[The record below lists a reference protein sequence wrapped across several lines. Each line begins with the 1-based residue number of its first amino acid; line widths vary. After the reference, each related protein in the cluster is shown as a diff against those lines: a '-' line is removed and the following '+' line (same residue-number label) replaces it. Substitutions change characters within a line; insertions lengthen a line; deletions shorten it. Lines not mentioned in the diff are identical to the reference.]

1 MERGWAMI
9 LDEQE
14 LLAASEE
21 SVFIHPS
28 AEVARSAIVGPGS
41 AIWNEAQVRENA
53 RVGAECVL
61 GKGAYVDIGVVIGD
75 RVKLENRVSIFRGAR
90 LESGV
95 LVGPH
100 SCLLNDKRPRS
111 TRPDGTLKA
120 RLDWEEAGVT
130 VEEGA
135 AIGGG
140 CTVLP
145 GVTIGRHAMIGAG
158 AVVTRD
164 VPAHTLVV
172 GNPAREVGKVCVC
185 GGRLNQEGA
194 CALCGASHTFD
205 GQA

>member
-1 MERGWAMI
+1 MI

-14 LLAASEE
+14 LLTSEE
-21 SVFIHPS
+21 PVLIHPS
-28 AEVARSAIVGPGS
+28 AEVARSAIIGPGS
-41 AIWNEAQVRENA
+41 AIWNEVQVRDNA

-61 GKGAYVDIGVVIGD
+61 GKGVYLDVDVVIGD

-90 LESGV
+90 LASGV

-111 TRPDGTLKA
+111 TNPDGTLKA
-120 RLDWEEAGVT
+120 RLDWEESGVT

-135 AIGGG
+135 SIGGG

-145 GVTIGRHAMIGAG
+145 GVTIGRHAMVGAG

-164 VPAHTLVV
+164 VPAHALVL
-172 GNPAREVGKVCVC
+172 GNPAREVGRVCAC
-185 GGRLNQEGA
+185 GGRLAQEGT
-194 CALCGASHTFD
+194 CAICGASHTFD
-205 GQA
+205 QKL